1 MSPHLWTAFLLAS
14 LLIGLIPGPGVM
26 NIVGVALG
34 SGRSTALASVAGLMV
49 GNIMATIL
57 SLAGI
62 GALLA
67 ASALAFR
74 LLKWAGALYLIV
86 LCLLALAGG
95 GRAPQD
101 KAATGTRRS
110 PRAAFASS
118 AAISFFH
125 PKTIVFFAA
134 FVPQFISPD
143 GNYLLQASILV
154 ATFAAATGCTDTI
167 YALLA
172 SRASHL
178 LHRPHK
184 QCWAKRASGSVLI
197 AAGVATVA
205 VHD

>member
-14 LLIGLIPGPGVM
+14 LVIGLIPGPGVM
-26 NIVGVALG
+26 NVVSVAVG
-34 SGRSTALASVAGLMV
+34 SGRNAALASVAGQAV

-57 SLAGI
+57 SLAGV

-67 ASALAFR
+67 ASALAFS
-74 LLKWAGALYLIV
+74 LLKWAGASYLIV
-86 LCLLALAGG
+86 LGVVTLVGS
-95 GRAPQD
+95 RTPQD
-101 KAATGTRRS
+101 QATAGVRRS

-118 AAISFFH
+118 AAVGFFH
-125 PKTIVFFAA
+125 PKTIVFFVA
-134 FVPQFISPD
+134 FVPQFISAD

-154 ATFAAATGCTDTI
+154 GTFAAATGCTDTI

-178 LHRPHK
+178 LRRQHTER
-184 QCWAKRASGSVLI
+184 WARRASGSVLI